1 MTMTGSAIFFDG
13 KTSARHDVMVE
24 LAPKALRVRA
34 ADGAVLAEWG
44 YDELETLSAP
54 DHVLRVGKF
63 GTPVLARLE
72 VRDPKLAAAIDE
84 LSEPV
89 DRSGRSERQ
98 MHRRIAIWTVAAA
111 AALLLVAVVGLPAIA
126 TRLAP
131 LVPYPLERRV
141 GAAVDAEIRS
151 SLDSSKLGSDFE
163 CGSRPGEEAGRA
175 AFDKL
180 MRQLEAAAGL
190 AYPLKVAVVRTRE
203 PNAVALPGGRIY
215 VYQGLIDKA
224 ERPDELAGVIAHE
237 IGHVTHRDGMRAVV
251 QSAGLSLLLGML
263 LGDFVGGGAVVLAA
277 TTILKDSYSREVES
291 AADLYGVMLMDK
303 IGGDARALGTFLL
316 RLDGRTHRG
325 MRILL
330 DHPEPKE
337 RVSKIN
343 AAAGS
348 GPTRRLIDGA
358 EWAALKRICSGG

>member
-1 MTMTGSAIFFDG
+1 MTTSGSAIFFDG
-13 KTSARHDVMVE
+13 KTSARHDVTVE
-24 LAPKALRVRA
+24 LAPKALRVRPPH
-34 ADGAVLAEWG
+34 GAVLAEWG

-54 DHVLRVGKF
+54 DVVLRVGKF
-63 GTPVLARLE
+63 GNPVLARLE

-98 MHRRIAIWTVAAA
+98 MRRRIVLWTVAAA
-111 AALLLVAVVGLPAIA
+111 AALLIVAVVGVPAIA

-131 LVPYPLERRV
+131 LVPYPLERRLGEV
-141 GAAVDAEIRS
+141 VDAEVRA

-163 CGSRPGEEAGRA
+163 CGSRAGEEAGRA

-180 MRQLEAAAGL
+180 MRRLEAAGGL
-190 AYPLKVAVVRTRE
+190 PYPLRPAVVRTRV

-237 IGHVTHRDGMRAVV
+237 IGHVAHRDGTRAIL

-263 LGDFVGGGAVVLAA
+263 LGDFVGGGAVVLAG
-277 TTILKDSYSREVES
+277 TTILKDSYTREDES

-303 IGGDARALGTFLL
+303 IGGDARALGTFLQ
-316 RLDGRTHRG
+316 RIDGRTHPG
-325 MRILL
+325 MRILR
-330 DHPEPKE
+330 DHPETKE

-343 AAAGS
+343 AAAGA
-348 GPTRRLIDGA
+348 GPTRPLLDNA